1 MSATLVPRQ
10 VSLSEGDLGEIRRLY
25 EAGLYLQAWQT
36 SRTHGDLTEWSGRE
50 AQILAGRLAG
60 NIGAPRLASALHA
73 FAYRKNPHDPTAAY
87 YWVSRIFGN
96 KGPFRAWRYLDRLP
110 SFDEAPPMVRSDLLA
125 QRARIHASF
134 RDFSRAESLISEAL
148 LLAPDHSWAWCEKA
162 SVLRAADANEAA
174 LEAAQHALS
183 LSPLYRPA
191 VQIAAELYQT
201 LNRDH
206 DALALLSEA
215 VAKLESGAIAYQLGL
230 LQTELGQHEDA
241 VSSYLRARELHP
253 LAEPAYQ
260 KWLNGCLA
268 DAYYHVANFAAA
280 REHASSAAGPFYE
293 TFAAR
298 LATNPSRSRVV
309 LPVQFVAQH
318 HMTCAPATLSALFGF
333 WKFPVDHGAL
343 ASEICYEGTRDH
355 VERHWIETQGFVVRE
370 FKLTWDAARELIDR
384 GVPFSLV
391 TTETTSA
398 HLQAVIGYDL
408 VRETLLLR
416 DPSHRIHSE
425 VAAGPFLE
433 RYAAFGPR
441 GMVFLPPGETP
452 RLDGLT
458 FLESDLYDSYY
469 RLQRLLEKHRRAEA
483 AEELDQLA
491 STHPGHR
498 LTLWAQRRLAIY
510 DANATLELEAIS
522 GLLALFP
529 NCGHFLWIKASVLGQ
544 LAPGLDE
551 HRSFLESLANGPCAE
566 PVFWRDW
573 GRELG
578 RDARRLRQAKRYLT
592 LALRSQP
599 CDGDNLAELANFL
612 WDERAHET
620 AADLYRFAA
629 CLPGG
634 GERFGR
640 SYFLAARHLR
650 KTDEALEFL
659 RSRYLKAGEASVQ
672 PVRVLCGAY
681 SSLNRNGDLLAL
693 LEEALKLRPNDG
705 ELLLFAV
712 DEFARHGY
720 ARRADELLTTA
731 VSLISRTSWLRT
743 SAIVAGYR
751 SEHHTALGHWREIL
765 ADQPLATDALRAV
778 TRLLAETEGHAAA
791 FQFLAQ
797 RSEDFPHYLPL
808 LELYVEWLRSEPA
821 PLAEPTIRKLQQY
834 TPGNAWCRRELAW
847 NLANQGNSEEALVE
861 AHGALA
867 LAPLDPASHGTLGR
881 VLQVA
886 GRLEDAAESL
896 RAALRLSI
904 DYTWAIHGLFSVSP
918 SFEQKRAAVEF
929 VRQELIRQVVFGD
942 GVSAFRQQAFAVL
955 DPPTLLAALREAH
968 QARPDLW
975 QTGVAV
981 IEQLIDMKSFD
992 AALEVAS
999 QVTTTFT
1006 LLPRAWFEMATV
1018 RKARGEWEDEI
1029 LALTQAL
1036 FLSPG
1041 WGAASRSLSEAY
1053 QRRGDYQ
1060 LSRETLT
1067 QAVTRSPLDVY
1078 NHGCLAEVLWKLN
1091 ERESS
1096 LQSLQ
1101 QAIRLDPDYNWG
1113 WEALSKWAQELGR
1126 PNFALEMARELA
1138 ANRGG
1143 EARSWLRLAGVLQ
1156 DSARDEALSALD
1168 QARQIDPRN
1177 VDVHDAIATLLARA
1191 GRFDEAIT
1199 ACSPSDFGS
1208 NIPVN
1213 LQGRAAWIMAER
1225 ADLVSAVE
1233 MMEKVVQVSPDYYWG
1248 WACLADWLAR
1258 LNKTKAALEAAQSMA
1273 RLAPR
1278 APAPLGYIADLHL
1291 QLGQRRE
1298 AWDAF
1303 RKAFDLDP
1311 GYSYA
1316 GYQLFDGQL
1325 KTGDIKEA
1333 EKILKLLQLHHP
1345 GPDTAGAQIRLLA
1358 REQKK
1363 KEALEALRQLGLG
1376 SADTTNPLRVATAA
1390 VIAAGWQ
1397 KGAEQLFRSLLDDPA
1412 ANPEIGALWVERFT
1426 VRYWWFSHWRLLKL
1440 DPRSPIG
1447 RAARYAYLG
1456 AATTAKRKRLVRAL
1470 LKRDGTALR
1479 EDIRCWGQVGYAL
1492 TSLDLDREVAEW
1504 MADWRSQREAQP
1516 WMLFN
1521 LVLALRVI
1529 DNYAES
1535 HLVGLHAVSIKGDH
1549 TTLKHH
1555 LFLAWDEAYAGHLEA
1570 AQKRL
1575 SIIPSDT
1582 LTENFKLVR
1591 GLVRALIAVLGA
1603 EENDRRKEY
1612 ETQRV
1617 LLKQEAWQ
1625 VYFRDALFRGL
1636 GRKTVAAIAKSA
1648 GRRRFRILNS
1658 LSSFGPRQPLSFNWR
1673 WILYGFLLL
1682 NALRAC
1688 SQLGS

>member
-1 MSATLVPRQ
+1 MPATIAPGQ
-10 VSLSEGDLGEIRRLY
+10 VTLSETDLGEVRQLY
-25 EAGLYLQAWQT
+25 EAGLYLQAWQA
-36 SRTHGDLTEWSGRE
+36 SRIHGDLSSWSGRE
-50 AQILAGRLAG
+50 PQILAGRLAG

-73 FAYRKNPHDPTAAY
+73 RAYRHSPDDPVAAY
-87 YWVSRIFGN
+87 YRASRIFGN
-96 KGPFRAWRYLDRLP
+96 KGPFRAWRFLGRLP
-110 SFDEAPPMVRSDLLA
+110 SFDEAPPAVKSDLLA
-125 QRARIHASF
+125 QRARVYASF
-134 RDFSRAESLISEAL
+134 RDFSRAESLMSEAL
-148 LLAPDHSWAWCEKA
+148 SLAPDHSWAWCEKA

-174 LEAAQHALS
+174 LEAAQHALA
-183 LSPLYRPA
+183 LSPLFRPA

-201 LNRDH
+201 LNRDQ
-206 DALALLSEA
+206 DALTLLTEA
-215 VAKLESGAIAYQLGL
+215 VDKLESGSLAYQLGL
-230 LQTELGQHEDA
+230 LQTELGQHEA
-241 VSSYLRARELHP
+241 ALASYLRARELHP
-253 LAEPAYQ
+253 LAEPAFQ
-260 KWLNGCLA
+260 RWLDGCLA
-268 DAYYHVANFAAA
+268 DAYYHVTEFSSA
-280 REHASSAAGPFYE
+280 REHATSAAGPFYE

-298 LATNPSRSRVV
+298 LAANPSRTRVV

-318 HMTCAPATLSALFGF
+318 HMTCAPATLSALSGF
-333 WKFPVDHGAL
+333 WNIPVDHVAL
-343 ASEICYEGTRDH
+343 AAEICYEGTQDH
-355 VERHWIETQGFVVRE
+355 VERHWIENQSFVVRE
-370 FKLTWDAARELIDR
+370 FKLTWDTARELIDR

-425 VAAGPFLE
+425 VAAAPFLE

-441 GMVFLPPGETP
+441 AMVFLPASEAH
-452 RLDGLT
+452 RIEGLT
-458 FLESDLYDSYY
+458 FLEADLYDGYY
-469 RLQRLLEKHRRAEA
+469 RLQRFLEKHQRAEA
-483 AEELDQLA
+483 AEELDRLTSA
-491 STHPGHR
+491 HPGHR
-498 LTLWAQRRLAIY
+498 LTLWAKRRLAIY
-510 DANATLELEAIS
+510 DANATQELEAIN
-522 GLLALFP
+522 GLLELFP
-529 NCGHFLWIKASVLGQ
+529 ECGHFLWIKASVLGQ

-551 HRSFLESLANGPCAE
+551 HRSFLESLANGSCAE

-578 RDARRLRQAKRYLT
+578 RDARRLNQAKRYLT

-612 WDERAHET
+612 WDERAHDT
-620 AADLYRFAA
+620 ATELYRFAA

-640 SYFLAARHLR
+640 SYFLAARHVR
-650 KTDEALEFL
+650 KTDEALDFL

-681 SSLNRNGDLLAL
+681 ASLNRNGDLLAL
-693 LEEALKLRPNDG
+693 LDEALKLKPNDG
-705 ELLLFAV
+705 ALLLFAV

-720 ARRADELLTTA
+720 SRRSDELLA
-731 VSLISRTSWLRT
+731 AAASLISRANWLRT
-743 SAIVAGYR
+743 SASVAGYR
-751 SEHHTALGHWREIL
+751 SDHHTALAHWREIL
-765 ADQPLATDALRAV
+765 AEQPLAVDALRAI

-791 FQFLAQ
+791 FRFLAQ
-797 RSEDFPHYLPL
+797 RSEAFPHYLPL
-808 LELYVEWLRSEPA
+808 LELYVEWLRGEPA
-821 PLAEPTIRKLQQY
+821 PLAEPVIRKLQQF

-847 NLANQGNSEEALVE
+847 NLANQGKFEEALVE
-861 AHGALA
+861 ANGALA

-881 VLQVA
+881 VQQVA
-886 GRLEDAAESL
+886 GQFDAAAESL

-904 DYTWAIHGLFSVSP
+904 DYTWAIHGLFSVST

-942 GVSAFRQQAFAVL
+942 GVSAFRQQAFTVL
-955 DPPTLLAALREAH
+955 DPPSLLAALREAH
-968 QARPDLW
+968 LARPDLW

-999 QVTTTFT
+999 QVTKAFT

-1018 RKARGEWEDEI
+1018 RKARGEWDDEI

-1041 WGAASRSLSEAY
+1041 WGAASRALSEAY

-1060 LSRETLT
+1060 LSRETLA
-1067 QAVTRSPLDVY
+1067 QAVSLSPLDVY

-1091 ERESS
+1091 EKEAA
-1096 LQSLQ
+1096 LQSVQ
-1101 QAIRLDPDYNWG
+1101 QSIRLDPDYTWG
-1113 WEALSKWAQELGR
+1113 WEALAKWAQQLGQ
-1126 PNFALEMARELA
+1126 PDVALEMARELT

-1143 EARSWLRLAGVLQ
+1143 EARSWLRLAGVLH
-1156 DSARDEALSALD
+1156 DTATDEALAALD
-1168 QARQIDPRN
+1168 QARKIDPRN
-1177 VDVHDAIATLLARA
+1177 ADVHDALATLLARV
-1191 GRFDEAIT
+1191 GRFDEAIA
-1199 ACSPSDFGS
+1199 ACSPPIFAG
-1208 NIPVN
+1208 NAPIA
-1213 LQGRAAWIMAER
+1213 LQGRAAWIVAER
-1225 ADLVSAVE
+1225 ADLVTAVE
-1233 MMEKVVQVSPDYYWG
+1233 MMQKVVQLSPDYYWG
-1248 WACLADWLAR
+1248 WTCLADWLAR
-1258 LNKTKAALEAAQSMA
+1258 LKKPKAALEAARSMA

-1316 GYQLFDGQL
+1316 GYQLFDGQM
-1325 KTGDIKEA
+1325 KSGDIKEA

-1345 GPDTAGAQIRLLA
+1345 GPDTDAAQIRLLA
-1358 REQKK
+1358 RGQKK
-1363 KEALEALRQLGLG
+1363 KEAFEALRRLCLG
-1376 SADTTNPLRVATAA
+1376 SPDNANPLRVATTA

-1397 KGAEQLFRSLLDDPA
+1397 KGAEQLFRSLLDDPS

-1426 VRYWWFSHWRLLKL
+1426 TRYWWFSHWRLLKL
-1440 DPRSPIG
+1440 DPRSPVG
-1447 RAARYAYLG
+1447 RSARYAYLS
-1456 AATTAKRKRLVRAL
+1456 AATTAKRKGLVRRM
-1470 LKRDGTALR
+1470 LKRDGIALR
-1479 EDIRCWGQVGYAL
+1479 EDIRCWGQVGFAL
-1492 TSLDLDREVAEW
+1492 TSLDLDREVTQW
-1504 MADWRSQREAQP
+1504 MSDWRSQPEAQP

-1529 DNYAES
+1529 DNYDEA
-1535 HLVGLHAVSIKGDH
+1535 HQVGLHAIAIKGDH
-1549 TTLKHH
+1549 TTLRHH
-1555 LFLAWDEAYAGHLEA
+1555 LFLAWDEAYAGDLAA

-1575 SIIPSDT
+1575 SIIPADD

-1591 GLVRALIAVLGA
+1591 GLVLAMIAVLGA
-1603 EENDRRKEY
+1603 KDADRRKEY
-1612 ETQRV
+1612 ETQRI
-1617 LLKQEAWQ
+1617 LLRQEAWQ
-1625 VYFRDALFRGL
+1625 QYFRAPLFRGL
-1636 GRKTVAAIAKSA
+1636 GRKTVAALAQSA

-1658 LSSFGPRQPLSFNWR
+1658 LSSFGSRQPLSFNWR
-1673 WILYGFLLL
+1673 WILYAFLLL

-1688 SQLGS
+1688 SHLGS